1 MYVSG
6 VCVYVC
12 ESEFS
17 IIKLIHK
24 NHSTALHKTGDPKKF
39 KNGMDLKMDSW
50 SGGI

>member
-12 ESEFS
+12 DSEFT
-17 IIKLIHK
+17 IIKLIRK
-24 NHSTALHKTGDPKKF
+24 NHKIPYTKQEIQKRLKTEWKIP
-39 KNGMDLKMDSW
+39 MDSW